1 MILFAQMEIEQI
13 VWLVTV
19 ILFFIGPAVWKV
31 VMAVG
36 GQGKNAPPA
45 ALPDQQQQQPPRP
58 AAAEAGDDISQFLR
72 AAAGRRGK
80 PQQKEVRRQQQ
91 QAHPRKQRPAERPVE
106 AVVVERQQF
115 GGSVSEHVSQHIG
128 GGELGQKVA
137 RTEQDREERRHQVF
151 DHQLGTLSD
160 RTELVSTS
168 EEAGEEFPIAAAAG
182 LAAILSDS
190 DSIRQAIVI
199 NEILTRP
206 EDRWA

>member
-1 MILFAQMEIEQI
+1 MILFAQMDIEQI

-31 VMAVG
+31 IMAVG

-45 ALPDQQQQQPPRP
+45 ALPGQQQQQPPRP
-58 AAAEAGDDISQFLR
+58 AAAEAGDEISQFLR

-80 PQQKEVRRQQQ
+80 PQQKEVRQQQQ

-137 RTEQDREERRHQVF
+137 HTDQDREERRHEVF

-160 RTELVSTS
+160 RTELTSNS
-168 EEAGEEFPIAAAAG
+168 EEAAEEFPLAAAAG
-182 LAAILSDS
+182 LAAILSES